1 MLQRGLAGWGNT
13 RWLRNPPAD
22 LFRVLFG
29 GMLMGIVGASPV
41 LVWTEPISA
50 EVLTRMTPGGDAIE
64 LVIPTEIGP
73 QKDIIPL
80 YRGGNIPYFSAGI
93 GQAEREAVYPAF
105 SLKLVFTAGGKPFV
119 VGAGVV
125 IRNSDGATVLTVPQE
140 QVIGP
145 WLFIDLPDGT
155 YDVEATLGG
164 HIQQV
169 RGIKVRRGQVTT
181 QHVRWAEDRSPALS
195 VQAE

>member
-1 MLQRGLAGWGNT
+1 MVQRGLAGWGKT
-13 RWLRNPPAD
+13 RWLSNPPAEF
-22 LFRVLFG
+22 FRVLLR
-29 GMLMGIVGASPV
+29 GMLVGIVGASLA
-41 LVWTEPISA
+41 LVWAEPISA
-50 EVLTRMTPGGDAIE
+50 EVLARMTLGGDAIE
-64 LVIPTEIGP
+64 LEIPTEIGP
-73 QKDIIPL
+73 QKDLIPL

-93 GQAEREAVYPAF
+93 GQAEREALYPAF
-105 SLKLVFTAGGKPFV
+105 SLKLVLTAGGKPFV

-125 IRNSDGATVLTVPQE
+125 LRNSDGATVLTVPQE
-140 QVIGP
+140 QVTGP

-169 RGIKVRRGQVTT
+169 RGVKVRRGQVTT